1 MVTVLLIFMASGRPP
16 SSCLDTSERLILL
29 VAAARAISARCLEP
43 SVVWGKENVIPPT
56 PLILLTSMYLD
67 VDGRRRVS

>member
-1 MVTVLLIFMASGRPP
+1 MVTVLLIFTASGRPP
-16 SSCLDTSERLILL
+16 SCLDTSERLILL